1 MVSANSLG
9 IDSPEQLDF
18 TALGKE
24 MTTGGVAQVQH
35 TYYSNSGDRYR
46 GVDSSFISPF
56 ISPLFPSGLKSET
69 WATRHP
75 PIAQRRNLAGIF
87 FVKFVV

>member
-9 IDSPEQLDF
+9 IDSPKQLDF

-46 GVDSSFISPF
+46 
-56 ISPLFPSGLKSET
+56 SPLSSGAKVSVY
-69 WATRHP
+69 AVAQ
-75 PIAQRRNLAGIF
+75 PISGEAQFSFAAELR
-87 FVKFVV
+87 